1 MALGFMRRHR
11 RSLYVFLMLGIAA
24 FIIRYVP
31 ACQGGAASGSPGE
44 TVVKVGGLPISAG
57 EFQKAYLRQRQFYER
72 MYAGKMDPSMLK
84 RMGLEGQV
92 LQGLITDRL
101 VTLEAKRLGITI
113 DDETIAHTL
122 ATSPEFQENGRF
134 LGGDEIRRRLDYQGI
149 SVEEFENQLRN
160 RLIRDRLEALVTD
173 GVSVTPAEV
182 EREYRRRNEQVKAE
196 YVLVDAARF
205 RAGITSTDDEVTARF
220 EAKKDSYKIPE
231 KRVVSYLLVDQ
242 EALKPRVTV
251 TDNEIETY
259 FKDHQSDF
267 KQPEQAC
274 ASHILVKV
282 KASPEA
288 KDGHPD
294 DEAKKIAEGLLAKV
308 KAGGDF
314 AEIAKKSSEDEGSA
328 SNGGD
333 LHCFGRG
340 EMVPEFDGAVFSMTP
355 GETSDLVKSSYG
367 SPLIRL
373 ASKTEETVPSLGT
386 VRERIRPILVYQKV
400 QALAND
406 KAQAVA
412 ALLARGRSL
421 DDAAKEQGLTV
432 QKSAPFARGD
442 SPDPIASPA
451 LVVRAFELKPGETD
465 KEGFDV
471 RRGHAFIALAEVQPA
486 RAAELK
492 DVQDKVKSD
501 LVEDQAFEKAK
512 AQAAG
517 LKAAAAKG
525 DLEKAATAMKL
536 VRKETPGLTSRGQPL
551 GDLGTGMALDDAAF
565 ALPEKTLS
573 DPVRVASGYAVLR
586 VTEKKAFDPAT
597 YEQQK

>member
-1 MALGFMRRHR
+1 
-11 RSLYVFLMLGIAA
+11 
-24 FIIRYVP
+24 
-31 ACQGGAASGSPGE
+31 
-44 TVVKVGGLPISAG
+44 VK
-57 EFQKAYLRQRQFYER
+57 
-72 MYAGKMDPSMLK
+72 
-84 RMGLEGQV
+84 
-92 LQGLITDRL
+92 
-101 VTLEAKRLGITI
+101 
-113 DDETIAHTL
+113 
-122 ATSPEFQENGRF
+122 
-134 LGGDEIRRRLDYQGI
+134 
-149 SVEEFENQLRN
+149 
-160 RLIRDRLEALVTD
+160 
-173 GVSVTPAEV
+173 
-182 EREYRRRNEQVKAE
+182 
-196 YVLVDAARF
+196 
-205 RAGITSTDDEVTARF
+205 ARF

-259 FKDHQSDF
+259 FKDHQVEF

-282 KASPEA
+282 KAGPEA

-294 DEAKKIAEGLLAKV
+294 DEAKKIADGLLAKV

-328 SNGGD
+328 QNGGD

-340 EMVPEFDGAVFSMTP
+340 EMVPEFDGAVFSMNP

-367 SPLIRL
+367 YHIIRL
-373 ASKTEETVPSLGT
+373 ASKTDETVPSLGT

-400 QALAND
+400 QAMANE
-406 KAQAVA
+406 KAQAVT

-451 LVVRAFELKPGETD
+451 LVARAFELKAGETE

-486 RAAELK
+486 RPAELK

-512 AQAAG
+512 AQAAE
-517 LKAAAAKG
+517 LKAAGAKS

-536 VRKETPGLTSRGQPL
+536 VRKETPGLTGRGQPL
-551 GDLGTGMALDDAAF
+551 GDLGSGMALDDTAF

-586 VTEKKAFDPAT
+586 VTEKKAFDPAAF
-597 YEQQK
+597 EQQKASITSSLRQQKKSQLFQSFLEEARQRVTIERRPDVFKRLVG